1 MRSKGLIYIK
11 NIWKEDLIVIYCSV
25 RFPWLWITYLMCSNT
40 FIFRLKISLSAHVDK
55 SSSATL
61 AVQPQY
67 SMFLTSLGRHFN
79 GVLLKMR
86 YIYMQGF
93 HLRAKQQANWLA
105 VSIRGGLISRRACK
119 QKLTVVYINCRASLI
134 CYLSCNCFIF
144 SSSGTQ
150 PQCTEH
156 QKWLT
161 CTATCQSLKKL
172 IYG

>member
-1 MRSKGLIYIK
+1 M
-11 NIWKEDLIVIYCSV
+11 
-25 RFPWLWITYLMCSNT
+25 MCSNP
-40 FIFRLKISLSAHVDK
+40 FAFRLKISLSVHVDK

-61 AVQPQY
+61 AVQPPY
-67 SMFLTSLGRHFN
+67 SMFLTSPGRRFN

-86 YIYMQGF
+86 YIYYMQGF
-93 HLRAKQQANWLA
+93 HLRAKQQANRLV

-119 QKLTVVYINCRASLI
+119 QKLAVVYINFRASLI
-134 CYLSCNCFIF
+134 RYFSCDCFIF

-172 IYG
+172 ISG